1 MKFLSLLFFPI
12 FLRIATYTSDVSSGE
27 IKFFEGYRLSL
38 IVMVVLNFKVLI
50 LGHGKSFECMNR
62 LSTLRFITI
71 YRFLR
76 FEPLICHETERDSFS
91 DLVLFFFGSHKR
103 SLIKNLLIERHSLEL
118 SGIFLVQILFKRPLA

>member
-1 MKFLSLLFFPI
+1 
-12 FLRIATYTSDVSSGE
+12 
-27 IKFFEGYRLSL
+27 
-38 IVMVVLNFKVLI
+38 
-50 LGHGKSFECMNR
+50 
-62 LSTLRFITI
+62 
-71 YRFLR
+71 LR